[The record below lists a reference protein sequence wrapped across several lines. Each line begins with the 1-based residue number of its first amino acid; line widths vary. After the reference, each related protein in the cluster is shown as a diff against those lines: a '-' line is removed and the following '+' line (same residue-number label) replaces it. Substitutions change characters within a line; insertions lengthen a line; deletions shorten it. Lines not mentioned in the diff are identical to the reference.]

1 MSEAREA
8 PIRISE
14 IFGPTIQGE
23 GILIGLPTVFVRTG
37 GCDYRCSW
45 CDTLHAVDSDYRDQW
60 QPMSVDE
67 IWREVIRLSGGRPLT
82 VSLSGGNPA
91 IQPLGPLIAHGHDR
105 GYRFALET
113 QASIA
118 KEWFADLDVLVLSPK
133 PPSSGMTTDW
143 DAFDDCLRLAADR
156 PQIALK
162 IVVFD
167 DRDYAYARD
176 TAARYPHLPVY
187 LQPGN
192 HTPPPPEMDD
202 ATIDI
207 DGIMDR
213 MRWLVDKVTDDGW
226 FEARVLPQLHVLLWG
241 NKRGV

>member
-1 MSEAREA
+1 MSAAKEA

-23 GILIGLPTVFVRTG
+23 GLLIGLPTVFVRTG

-45 CDTLHAVDSDYRDQW
+45 CDTLHAVDSDYREDW
-60 QPMSVDE
+60 KPSSVDE
-67 IWREVIRLSGGRPLT
+67 IWAEVTELSGGNPIT

-91 IQPLGPLIAHGHDR
+91 IQPLGPLIHRGHAE
-105 GYRFALET
+105 GYTFALET
-113 QASIA
+113 QGSVS
-118 KEWFADLDVLVLSPK
+118 KDWFADLDYLVLSPK
-133 PPSSGMTTDW
+133 PPSSGMETDW
-143 DAFDDCLRLAADR
+143 QAFENCLAAAGDQ
-156 PQIALK
+156 PKIALK

-167 DRDYAYARD
+167 DADFAYARE
-176 TAARYPHLPVY
+176 AAQRFPQLPVY

-192 HTPPPPEMDD
+192 HTPPPPDDDD
-202 ATIDI
+202 ATVDV

-213 MRWLVDKVTDDGW
+213 MLWLVEKVASERW

-241 NKRGV
+241 NRRGV

>member
-1 MSEAREA
+1 MSGAREA
-8 PIRISE
+8 QIRVSE

-23 GILIGLPTVFVRTG
+23 GVLIGLPTVFVRTG

-45 CDTLHAVDSDYRDQW
+45 CDSLHAVDSEYRDQW
-60 QPMSVDE
+60 LPMTVDG
-67 IWREVIRLSGGRPLT
+67 IWAEVTRLSGGKPLM

-91 IQPLGPLIAHGHDR
+91 IQPLGGLIAHGHEQ

-113 QASIA
+113 QGSVA

-133 PPSSGMTTDW
+133 PPSSGMATDW
-143 DAFDDCLRLAADR
+143 DAFEDCLKMAAGR
-156 PQIALK
+156 PDVALK
-162 IVVFD
+162 IVIFD
-167 DRDYAYARD
+167 DRDYAYAREA
-176 TAARYPHLPVY
+176 AARYPDLSVY

-192 HTPPPPEMDD
+192 HTPPPPDDDD
-202 ATIDI
+202 ARVDI

-213 MRWLVDKVTDDGW
+213 MLWLVDKVTEDRW

>member
-1 MSEAREA
+1 MSGAREA
-8 PIRISE
+8 QIRVSE

-23 GILIGLPTVFVRTG
+23 GVLIGLPTVFVRTG

-45 CDTLHAVDSDYRDQW
+45 CDSLHAVDSEYRDQW
-60 QPMSVDE
+60 LPMTVDG
-67 IWREVIRLSGGRPLT
+67 IWAEVTRLSGGKPLM

-91 IQPLGPLIAHGHDR
+91 IQPLGGLIAHGHQQ
-105 GYRFALET
+105 GYKFALET
-113 QASIA
+113 QGSVA

-133 PPSSGMTTDW
+133 PPSAGMATDW
-143 DAFDDCLRLAADR
+143 DAFEDCLRLAGNG
-156 PQIALK
+156 PTIALK

-167 DRDYAYARD
+167 DRDYAYAREA
-176 TAARYPHLPVY
+176 AARYPDLSVY
-187 LQPGN
+187 LLPGN
-192 HTPPPPEMDD
+192 HTPPPPDDDD
-202 ATIDI
+202 ARVDI

-213 MRWLVDKVTDDGW
+213 MLWLVDKVTEDRW